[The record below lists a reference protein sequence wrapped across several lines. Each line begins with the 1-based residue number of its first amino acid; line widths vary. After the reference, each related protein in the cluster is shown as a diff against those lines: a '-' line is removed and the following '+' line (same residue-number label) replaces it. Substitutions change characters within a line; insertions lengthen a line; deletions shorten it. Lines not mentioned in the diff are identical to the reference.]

1 MSLINLNAFEILKLF
16 NSNKI
21 SAVEYVSELISH
33 IKLREPNVE
42 AWAFL
47 NEDLVKSQAKII
59 DEKRSKN
66 LQKPFAGIPIG
77 VKDII
82 DTKDFPTE
90 NGSKTC
96 VGRKPKEDAHLV
108 KLLRENDIIIF
119 GKCVTTEFALSAPGK
134 TKNPND
140 LECTP
145 GGSSSGSAAA
155 VADKMIPT
163 SIGTQTGGSV
173 LRPASYNGIIGF
185 KPTFGSISRSG
196 ISPISYRLDHP
207 GVYAR
212 CIEDIKIISNLI
224 ISYDEND
231 YDMINNLS
239 LKENIV
245 EKSDYKFAFVKGP
258 AWPKGDEDMKEKF
271 EEFINNSKLNI
282 TEITLPESFDNALQN
297 HEIIMNGGIYSSLKK
312 VYKEDKENLHP
323 YTINRIENG
332 LNLNASDYV
341 DAIENA
347 KKMKFDLSTIFEKF
361 DAIITPAAPG
371 EAPRDL
377 STTGNAMFNGYW
389 TMMGVPAISL
399 PLLTGENSLP
409 IGIQVITSWQNDNLL
424 LKISDEI
431 LKDYQ

>member
-1 MSLINLNAFEILKLF
+1 MQ
-16 NSNKI
+16 
-21 SAVEYVSELISH
+21 
-33 IKLREPNVE
+33 
-42 AWAFL
+42 
-47 NEDLVKSQAKII
+47 KS
-59 DEKRSKN
+59 
-66 LQKPFAGIPIG
+66 FAGIPIG
-77 VKDII
+77 IKDII
-82 DTKDFPTE
+82 DTKDFSTE

-96 VGRKPKEDAHLV
+96 LGRKPKEDAHLV

-173 LRPASYNGIIGF
+173 LRPASFNGIIGF

-196 ISPISYRLDHP
+196 ISPISHRLDHP

-212 CIEDIKIISNLI
+212 CIDDIRIISNLI

-231 YDMINNLS
+231 YDMINNQS
-239 LKENIV
+239 LKENVV

-258 AWPKGDEDMKEKF
+258 AWPKGDADMKENFQK
-271 EEFINNSKLNI
+271 FINECKLNI
-282 TEITLPESFDNALQN
+282 TEINLPESFDNALHD
-297 HEIIMNGGIYSSLKK
+297 HEVIMNGGIYSSLKK
-312 VYKEDKENLHP
+312 VYKDDKKNLHN

-341 DAIENA
+341 DAIESA
-347 KKMKFDLSTIFEKF
+347 KKMKFDLNAIFKNF
-361 DAIITPAAPG
+361 DAIVSPAAPG

-399 PLLTGENSLP
+399 PLLKGKNYLP
-409 IGIQVITSWQNDNLL
+409 IGVQVITSWNNDNLL
-424 LKISDEI
+424 LKISDAI
-431 LKDYQ
+431 LRDYQ

>member
-1 MSLINLNAFEILKLF
+1 MNLTNLNAFEILKLF

-21 SAVEYVSELISH
+21 SAVEYVSELMSH

-47 NEDLVKSQAKII
+47 NEDLVKTHAKTI
-59 DEKRSKN
+59 DEKRSNN
-66 LQKPFAGIPIG
+66 LQKSFAGIPIG
-77 VKDII
+77 IKDII
-82 DTKDFPTE
+82 DTRDFPTE

-96 VGRKPKEDAHLV
+96 LGRKPKEDAHLV

-173 LRPASYNGIIGF
+173 LRPASFNGIIGF

-212 CIEDIKIISNLI
+212 CIEDIRIISNLI

-231 YDMINNLS
+231 YDMINNVS
-239 LKENIV
+239 LKNNV
-245 EKSDYKFAFVKGP
+245 DEKSDYKFAFVKGP
-258 AWPKGDEDMKEKF
+258 AWPKGDADMKESFQKF
-271 EEFINNSKLNI
+271 IHDSRLNI
-282 TEITLPESFDNALQN
+282 TEINLPETFDNALHH
-297 HEIIMNGGIYSSLKK
+297 HEVIMNGGIYSSLKK
-312 VYKEDKENLHP
+312 VYKDDKKNLHP
-323 YTINRIENG
+323 YTITRIENG

-341 DAIENA
+341 DSIESA
-347 KKMKFDLSTIFEKF
+347 KKMKFDLNAIFKNF

-399 PLLTGENSLP
+399 PLLKGKNSLP
-409 IGIQVITSWQNDNLL
+409 IGVQVITSWKKDNLL
-424 LKISDEI
+424 LNISDTI

>member
-1 MSLINLNAFEILKLF
+1 
-16 NSNKI
+16 
-21 SAVEYVSELISH
+21 
-33 IKLREPNVE
+33 
-42 AWAFL
+42 
-47 NEDLVKSQAKII
+47 
-59 DEKRSKN
+59 
-66 LQKPFAGIPIG
+66 
-77 VKDII
+77 
-82 DTKDFPTE
+82 
-90 NGSKTC
+90 
-96 VGRKPKEDAHLV
+96 
-108 KLLRENDIIIF
+108 
-119 GKCVTTEFALSAPGK
+119 
-134 TKNPND
+134 
-140 LECTP
+140 
-145 GGSSSGSAAA
+145 
-155 VADKMIPT
+155 MIPT

-173 LRPASYNGIIGF
+173 LRPASFNGIIGF

-212 CIEDIKIISNLI
+212 CIEDIRIISNLI

-231 YDMINNLS
+231 YDMIKNLS

-258 AWPKGDEDMKEKF
+258 AWPKGDEDMKENF
-271 EEFINNSKLNI
+271 EDFISKSKLNI

-312 VYKEDKENLHP
+312 VYKEDRENLHP

-332 LNLNASDYV
+332 FNLNASDYV

-347 KKMKFDLSTIFEKF
+347 KKMKFDLSAIFKKF
-361 DAIITPAAPG
+361 DAIITPSAPG

-399 PLLTGENSLP
+399 PLLKGKNSLP
-409 IGIQVITSWQNDNLL
+409 IGVQVITSWKKDNLL
-424 LKISDEI
+424 LNISDTI

>member
-1 MSLINLNAFEILKLF
+1 MNLKNLNAFEILKLF
-16 NSNKI
+16 NSNKL
-21 SAVEYVSELISH
+21 SAVEYVSELMAH

-47 NEDLVKSQAKII
+47 NEDLVKTYAKKI
-59 DEKRSKN
+59 DEKKSKN
-66 LQKPFAGIPIG
+66 LQKSFAGIPIG
-77 VKDII
+77 IKDII
-82 DTKDFPTE
+82 DTRDFPTE

-96 VGRKPKEDAHLV
+96 LGRKPKEDAYLV
-108 KLLRENDIIIF
+108 NLLRENDIIIF

-155 VADKMIPT
+155 VADKMIPI

-173 LRPASYNGIIGF
+173 LRPASFNGIIGF

-196 ISPISYRLDHP
+196 ISPISHRLDHP

-212 CIEDIKIISNLI
+212 CIEDIRIISNLI

-231 YDMINNLS
+231 YDMINNQS
-239 LKENIV
+239 LKENVV

-258 AWPKGDEDMKEKF
+258 AWPKGDADMKENFQK
-271 EEFINNSKLNI
+271 FINECKLNI
-282 TEITLPESFDNALQN
+282 TEINLPESFDNALHD
-297 HEIIMNGGIYSSLKK
+297 HEVIMNGGIYSSLKK
-312 VYKEDKENLHP
+312 VYKDDKKNLHH

-341 DAIENA
+341 DAIEST
-347 KKMKFDLSTIFEKF
+347 KKMKFDLNAIFKNF
-361 DAIITPAAPG
+361 DAVISPAAPG

-399 PLLTGENSLP
+399 PLLKGKNSLP
-409 IGIQVITSWQNDNLL
+409 IGVQVITSWNNDNLL
-424 LKISDEI
+424 LKISDAI

>member
-47 NEDLVKSQAKII
+47 NEDLVMTHAKTI
-59 DEKRSKN
+59 DEKRSNN
-66 LQKPFAGIPIG
+66 LQKSFAGIPIG
-77 VKDII
+77 IKDII
-82 DTKDFPTE
+82 DTRDFPTE

-173 LRPASYNGIIGF
+173 LRPASFNGIIGF

-196 ISPISYRLDHP
+196 ISPISYQLDHP

-212 CIEDIKIISNLI
+212 CIEDIRIISNLI

-231 YDMINNLS
+231 YDMINNVS
-239 LKENIV
+239 LKKNV
-245 EKSDYKFAFVKGP
+245 DEKSDYKFAFVKGP
-258 AWPKGDEDMKEKF
+258 AWPKGDADMKESFQK
-271 EEFINNSKLNI
+271 FINDSRLNI
-282 TEITLPESFDNALQN
+282 TEIDLPETFDNALHH
-297 HEIIMNGGIYSSLKK
+297 HEVIMNGGIYSSLKK
-312 VYKEDKENLHP
+312 VYKNDRKNLHP
-323 YTINRIENG
+323 YTITRIENG

-341 DAIENA
+341 DSIESA
-347 KKMKFDLSTIFEKF
+347 KKMKFDLNAIFKNF

-399 PLLTGENSLP
+399 PLLKGKNSLP
-409 IGIQVITSWQNDNLL
+409 IGVQIITSWNNDNLL
-424 LKISDEI
+424 LKISDAI
-431 LKDYQ
+431 LKNYQ

>member
-1 MSLINLNAFEILKLF
+1 
-16 NSNKI
+16 
-21 SAVEYVSELISH
+21 
-33 IKLREPNVE
+33 
-42 AWAFL
+42 
-47 NEDLVKSQAKII
+47 
-59 DEKRSKN
+59 
-66 LQKPFAGIPIG
+66 
-77 VKDII
+77 
-82 DTKDFPTE
+82 
-90 NGSKTC
+90 
-96 VGRKPKEDAHLV
+96 
-108 KLLRENDIIIF
+108 
-119 GKCVTTEFALSAPGK
+119 
-134 TKNPND
+134 
-140 LECTP
+140 
-145 GGSSSGSAAA
+145 
-155 VADKMIPT
+155 MIPT

-212 CIEDIKIISNLI
+212 CIEDIRIISNLI

-231 YDMINNLS
+231 YDMINNVS
-239 LKENIV
+239 LKQNIN
-245 EKSDYKFAFVKGP
+245 EKSNYKFAFVKGP
-258 AWPKGDEDMKEKF
+258 AWPKGDADMKESFQKF
-271 EEFINNSKLNI
+271 IHDSQLNI
-282 TEITLPESFDNALQN
+282 TEINLPESFDNALHH
-297 HEIIMNGGIYSSLKK
+297 HEVIMNGGIYSSLKK

-347 KKMKFDLSTIFEKF
+347 KKMKFDLNAIFKNF

-399 PLLTGENSLP
+399 PLLKGKNSLP
-409 IGIQVITSWQNDNLL
+409 IGVQVITSWKKDNLL
-424 LKISDEI
+424 LKISDDI
-431 LKDYQ
+431 LNDYQ

>member
-1 MSLINLNAFEILKLF
+1 MNLTNLNAFQILKLF
-16 NSNKI
+16 NSNKL

-47 NEDLVKSQAKII
+47 NEDLVKTHAKTI
-59 DEKRSKN
+59 DEKRSN
-66 LQKPFAGIPIG
+66 NSQKSFAGIPIG
-77 VKDII
+77 IKDII
-82 DTKDFPTE
+82 DTRDFPTE

-96 VGRKPKEDAHLV
+96 LGRKPKEDAHLV

-173 LRPASYNGIIGF
+173 LRPASFNGIIGF

-212 CIEDIKIISNLI
+212 CIEDIRIISNLI

-231 YDMINNLS
+231 YDMINNVS
-239 LKENIV
+239 LKKNV
-245 EKSDYKFAFVKGP
+245 DEKSDYKFAFVKGP
-258 AWPKGDEDMKEKF
+258 AWPKGDADMKESFQKF
-271 EEFINNSKLNI
+271 IHDSRLNI
-282 TEITLPESFDNALQN
+282 TEINLPETFDNALHH
-297 HEIIMNGGIYSSLKK
+297 HEVIMNGGIYSSLKK
-312 VYKEDKENLHP
+312 VYKDDKKNLHP
-323 YTINRIENG
+323 YTITRIENG

-341 DAIENA
+341 DSIESA
-347 KKMKFDLSTIFEKF
+347 KKMKFDLNAIFKNF

-399 PLLTGENSLP
+399 PLLKGKNSLP
-409 IGIQVITSWQNDNLL
+409 IGVQVITSWKKDNLL
-424 LKISDEI
+424 LNISDTI

>member
-1 MSLINLNAFEILKLF
+1 MSLINLNAFEVLKLF

-21 SAVEYVSELISH
+21 GTVEYVSELISH

-47 NEDLVKSQAKII
+47 NEDLVKTHAKTI

-77 VKDII
+77 IKDII

-96 VGRKPKEDAHLV
+96 LGRKPKEDAHLV
-108 KLLRENDIIIF
+108 KLLRENEIIIF

-212 CIEDIKIISNLI
+212 CIEDIRII
-224 ISYDEND
+224 
-231 YDMINNLS
+231 
-239 LKENIV
+239 
-245 EKSDYKFAFVKGP
+245 
-258 AWPKGDEDMKEKF
+258 
-271 EEFINNSKLNI
+271 
-282 TEITLPESFDNALQN
+282 
-297 HEIIMNGGIYSSLKK
+297 
-312 VYKEDKENLHP
+312 
-323 YTINRIENG
+323 
-332 LNLNASDYV
+332 
-341 DAIENA
+341 
-347 KKMKFDLSTIFEKF
+347 
-361 DAIITPAAPG
+361 
-371 EAPRDL
+371 
-377 STTGNAMFNGYW
+377 
-389 TMMGVPAISL
+389 
-399 PLLTGENSLP
+399 LLF
-409 IGIQVITSWQNDNLL
+409 
-424 LKISDEI
+424 K
-431 LKDYQ
+431 

>member
-1 MSLINLNAFEILKLF
+1 MNLINLNAFEILKLF
-16 NSNKI
+16 NSNKL
-21 SAVEYVSELISH
+21 SAVEYVSELMSH
-33 IKLREPNVE
+33 IKLREPNVQ

-47 NEDLVKSQAKII
+47 NENLVNSFAKKI
-59 DEKRSKN
+59 DEKRSNN

-77 VKDII
+77 IKDII
-82 DTKDFPTE
+82 DTQDFPTE

-96 VGRKPKEDAHLV
+96 LGRQPTEDAHLV
-108 KLLRENDIIIF
+108 KLLRENDVIIF
-119 GKCVTTEFALSAPGK
+119 GKCVTTEYALSAPGK

-173 LRPASYNGIIGF
+173 LRPASFNGIIGF

-207 GVYAR
+207 GIYAR
-212 CIEDIKIISNLI
+212 CIEDIRIISNLI

-231 YDMINNLS
+231 FDMLNNVT

-258 AWPKGDEDMKEKF
+258 AWPKGDEDMKENF
-271 EEFINNSKLNI
+271 EKFINDSKLNI
-282 TEITLPESFDNALQN
+282 TEITLPKTFNNALRD
-297 HEIIMNGGIYSSLKK
+297 HEVIMNGGIYSSLKK
-312 VYKEDKENLHP
+312 VYNKDKGNLHP

-332 LNLNASDYV
+332 INLNASDYV
-341 DAIENA
+341 DALESA
-347 KKMKFDLSTIFEKF
+347 KKMKFDLNLIFKNF

-389 TMMGVPAISL
+389 TLMGVPSISL
-399 PLLTGENSLP
+399 PLLEGKNSLP
-409 IGIQVITSWQNDNLL
+409 IGVQVITAWQNDNLL
-424 LKISDEI
+424 LTISDKI

>member
-1 MSLINLNAFEILKLF
+1 MNLTNLNAFEILKLF
-16 NSNKI
+16 NSNKL
-21 SAVEYVSELISH
+21 STVEYVSELISH

-47 NEDLVKSQAKII
+47 NEDLVKTHAKKI

-66 LQKPFAGIPIG
+66 SKKSFAGIPIG
-77 VKDII
+77 IKDII
-82 DTKDFPTE
+82 DTRDFPTE

-96 VGRKPKEDAHLV
+96 LGRKPKEDAHLV

-173 LRPASYNGIIGF
+173 LRPASFNGIIGF

-212 CIEDIKIISNLI
+212 CIEDIRIISNLI

-231 YDMINNLS
+231 YDMINNVS
-239 LKENIV
+239 LKNNV
-245 EKSDYKFAFVKGP
+245 DEKSDYKFAFVKGP
-258 AWPKGDEDMKEKF
+258 AWPKGDADMKESFQKF
-271 EEFINNSKLNI
+271 IHDSRLNI
-282 TEITLPESFDNALQN
+282 TEINLPETFDNALHH
-297 HEIIMNGGIYSSLKK
+297 HEVIMNGGIYSSLKK
-312 VYKEDKENLHP
+312 VYKDDKKNLHP
-323 YTINRIENG
+323 YTITRIENG

-341 DAIENA
+341 DSIESA
-347 KKMKFDLSTIFEKF
+347 KKMKFDLNAIFKNF

-399 PLLTGENSLP
+399 PLLKGKNSLP
-409 IGIQVITSWQNDNLL
+409 IGVQVITSWKKDNLL
-424 LKISDEI
+424 LNISDTI